1 MPTEVITQILASIP
15 IMHFILLAYPLLGAG
30 IKYVDSAFDEKT
42 FNKNHAIIIAPIIGL
57 FWTLVMCA
65 SDFSA
70 TILMAV
76 ILGVFFKGKIDNI
89 AHAIGLLSII
99 VFYAFIMI
107 FIDGTTIYPIP
118 LLFLT
123 AAGILDEVGNDIIG
137 YNNNFINKQKFRYS
151 FFKYFFGRRHFMKV
165 ALIYLT
171 IIGAFPL
178 FFLVAFIFFDEA
190 YIIVGLYSQSRKKK
204 ES

>member
-1 MPTEVITQILASIP
+1 MQ
-15 IMHFILLAYPLLGAG
+15 FILLAYPLLGAG

-42 FNKNHAIIIAPIIGL
+42 FSKTHAIIIAPIIGV
-57 FWTLVMCA
+57 FWTLVMCIN
-65 SDFSA
+65 DISA

-76 ILGVFFKGKIDNI
+76 MLGVFFKGKIDNI

-99 VFYAFIMI
+99 IFYASIVV
-107 FIDGTTIYPIP
+107 FIDGTGVYPIP

-123 AAGILDEVGNDIIG
+123 AAGVLDEVGNDIIT
-137 YNNNFINKQKFRYS
+137 YNDNFPDKTQFRYS

-171 IIGAFPL
+171 FIGVFPL
-178 FFLVAFIFFDEA
+178 YFLVAFIFFDEA
-190 YIIVGLYSQSRKKK
+190 YIIVGLYSQSRKKRRA
-204 ES
+204 